1 MKISE
6 FRQLSPLSR
15 KQPPGEFKPPA
26 ADAPADQVSW
36 SGRAKV
42 GGAIMLGLA
51 VAGAV
56 GGVVMTSPPPQALV
70 QVKAPPS
77 QTYITTADEVE
88 LGKQVA
94 QELEKQMPV
103 WNNPAAQARLDRIGA
118 RLAEASTRKDIEY
131 NFKLLDSPTI
141 NAMAIPGGTIYAT
154 RGLLEKFSDDGE
166 LAFVVGHEVGH
177 VEQRHSMQ
185 KLTQTLL
192 RKVVTLPLSFR
203 QWPISRAAVDAGD
216 QLIGNRYGQAAET
229 EADRLGQQRLVQLGI
244 SPYKAVSAMER
255 LKGLHADGKDIPV
268 KLEQIFSDHPP
279 TQQRIETLRT
289 WAAEY

>member
-1 MKISE
+1 
-6 FRQLSPLSR
+6 
-15 KQPPGEFKPPA
+15 
-26 ADAPADQVSW
+26 
-36 SGRAKV
+36 
-42 GGAIMLGLA
+42 MLGLA

-70 QVKAPPS
+70 QVKAPPG
-77 QTYITTADEVE
+77 QTFLTTADEVE

-103 WNNPAAQARLDRIGA
+103 WNNPQAQARLNRIGQ
-118 RLAEASTRKDIEY
+118 RLAETSARQDVKYE
-131 NFKLLDSPTI
+131 FKLLDSPTI

-154 RGLLEKFSDDGE
+154 RGLMEKFPDDGQ

-192 RKVVTLPLSFR
+192 RKLVTLPLSFR
-203 QWPISRAAVDAGD
+203 QWPISRAALNAGD
-216 QLIGNRYGQAAET
+216 ELIGNRYGQAAET
-229 EADRLGQQRLVQLGI
+229 EADRLGQQRLVQMGI
-244 SPYKAVSAMER
+244 SPYKAVEAMER
-255 LKGLHADGKDIPV
+255 LKSLHSDGRDIPV

-279 TQQRIETLRT
+279 TQQRIENLRH
-289 WAAEY
+289 WAAEF